1 MSTDIIAFDQSSL
14 PAYMQEALASG
25 ELEQALAKRDSINQ
39 LTFRGKV
46 WRAIVNG
53 EEHPVM
59 NEDGDPKSTIP
70 VVILKFNDNRS
81 RAYYEGEY
89 KEGEN
94 RAPTCWSNDGRTP
107 DKEVSEPMCGTC
119 ADCPM
124 AAKGSRISMG
134 GKPAVACTSFKN
146 LVVVP
151 ADDLNF
157 PAMRLR
163 LPQTSIWDKETEGE
177 QWMAFDQYRDYLRGR
192 GMPNMNILVTRIKFD
207 AGKAYPKL
215 LFSYDPNHQPKFG
228 PLLTQDEFKVVME
241 RCKEDFGVLLGSKPM
256 GNSAPA
262 LAAPAAAPA
271 KTLTPVPAL
280 DVEEDVPPPAPKAA
294 KPKAEKPAPAA
305 APAAPAVEKNAPP
318 PAGLAALVD
327 EWDDE

>member
-1 MSTDIIAFDQSSL
+1 MSTDIVAFDQSML
-14 PAYMQEALASG
+14 PSYMQEALANG
-25 ELEQALAKRDSINQ
+25 ELEQALAKRESINQ

-53 EEHPVM
+53 EENVVL
-59 NEDGDPKSTIP
+59 NEEGDPKSTIN

-81 RAYYEGEY
+81 RSYYEGEY

-94 RAPTCWSNDGRTP
+94 RAPTCWSADGKTP
-107 DKEVSEPMCGTC
+107 DKEVAEPMCGTC

-124 AAKGSRISMG
+124 AAKGSRMSMG

-146 LVVVP
+146 LVVIP
-151 ADDLNF
+151 AEDMNF

-177 QWMAFDQYRDYLRGR
+177 QWMAFDQYRDFLRGR
-192 GMPNMNILVTRIKFD
+192 GMPNMNVLVSRVKFD
-207 AGKAYPKL
+207 SSKAYPKL
-215 LFSYDPNHQPKFG
+215 LFSFDAQHQAKLG
-228 PLLTQDEFKVVME
+228 PLLTEAEFHKVMA
-241 RCKEDFGVLLGSKPM
+241 RMKEDFGVLLGTKPM
-256 GNSAPA
+256 SAGTPA
-262 LAAPAAAPA
+262 LAAPVSSKP
-271 KTLTPVPAL
+271 LTPVAAL
-280 DVEEDVPPPAPKAA
+280 DTEEVPV
-294 KPKAEKPAPAA
+294 PKAEKPKAKAAPAPVEAA
-305 APAAPAVEKNAPP
+305 APKVEKNTAP